1 MKAIYLERKDG
12 YMSFNHAML
21 NEELMCYETGKYYQN
36 SSCFFILKQ
45 LKYIKK
51 SYRLLKEYLC

>member
-1 MKAIYLERKDG
+1 
-12 YMSFNHAML
+12 MSFNHAML